1 MKKYLSIIDHF
12 KKLTFSRNQLKSWRN
27 LVWMSRNVLKYIKFS
42 VLYKNKKHKSR
53 LSRNL
58 KTWSGTKAWFIINNK
73 QLLFLDLLKAFDKWR
88 LTGNESLKYIWESWV
103 FEVWNIRS
111 SFGGFRS
118 YIRRTAKIMT
128 DGCIMS
134 VVCRDQSNQQV
145 DRFDVALAYLHLNLY
160 IG

>member
-1 MKKYLSIIDHF
+1 M
-12 KKLTFSRNQLKSWRN
+12 
-27 LVWMSRNVLKYIKFS
+27 
-42 VLYKNKKHKSR
+42 
-53 LSRNL
+53 
-58 KTWSGTKAWFIINNK
+58 
-73 QLLFLDLLKAFDKWR
+73 
-88 LTGNESLKYIWESWV
+88 
-103 FEVWNIRS
+103 WNIRS
-111 SFGGFRS
+111 SFGGFWS